1 VTIGFQTP
9 HCIGLPSFDVM
20 AQPVMMSPIPSS
32 FISGPVWTAI
42 TPSIAS
48 AAEASMPLILAC
60 ATGLRTKAA

>member
-48 AAEASMPLILAC
+48 AAEASMP
-60 ATGLRTKAA
+60 